1 MEFSINERYK
11 HKIKTA
17 AELSEILGNAPRE
30 KKVIMCHGVFDVVH
44 PGHLR
49 HLLYAK
55 SKAPI
60 LIASLTADSH
70 INKGIYRPHIPQEL
84 RAINLAAFEFVD
96 YVVIDEFATP
106 INNIEKIKPDIFAKG
121 YEYSENFGTLSK
133 TDEELKAVSNYG
145 GEVIFTPGDIVF
157 SSSALINVSPPKI
170 RIEMFMTL
178 MSRFNISFEDIR
190 NALRNL
196 SGVTVH
202 VVGDTIVDTYTEC
215 TMFGGQTKTPTM
227 SVKFES
233 KKSVVGGA
241 GIVAE
246 HLKSAGAKVK
256 FTSIIGSDDMGIFTS
271 EHIESIEI
279 ESNLIIDR
287 NRPTVNKNAIIVGNY
302 RLLKIDT
309 LDNQSISDEILNEI
323 TEDIKNTNADAV
335 IFSDFRHGIFNKRTI
350 PRLIAAI
357 PPHVYK
363 VADSQVA
370 SRWGN
375 ITDFT
380 GFDLVT
386 PNEREARFALAD
398 QDSGIRPLASQL
410 FNVCQTNMLILKL
423 GDRGIL
429 TCINDN
435 HESLDS
441 FFVMES
447 FVNNVV
453 DPVGAG
459 DALLAYATLT
469 MIKSNNPVL
478 SSIIGNLAAACECE
492 VNGNVPITPEKIIE
506 KLNAIQEVV
515 EARNGDIS

>member
-1 MEFSINERYK
+1 MEFSINERYR

-17 AELSEILGNAPRE
+17 SELAEILGPAPRD

-55 SKAPI
+55 SKAPV
-60 LIASLTADSH
+60 LIASLTGDAH

-84 RAINLAAFEFVD
+84 RAVNLAAFEFVD
-96 YVVIDEFATP
+96 YVIIDEYATP
-106 INNIEKIKPDIFAKG
+106 INNIRIIQPDLFAKG
-121 YEYSENFGTLSK
+121 YEYSDISENTSK
-133 TDEELKAVSNYG
+133 TKQELDAVSEYG
-145 GEVIFTPGDIVF
+145 GEVIFTPGDVVF
-157 SSSALINVSPPKI
+157 SSSALINVAPPKI

-178 MSRFNISFEDIR
+178 MSRFNITFDDIR
-190 NALRNL
+190 TTLNTLA
-196 SGVTVH
+196 GVKVH
-202 VVGDTIVDTYTEC
+202 VLGDTIVDSYTEC
-215 TMFGGQTKTPTM
+215 TMIGGQTKTPTM

-233 KKSVVGGA
+233 IKSVVGGA

-246 HLKSAGAKVK
+246 HLKSAGAEVK
-256 FTSIIGSDDMGIFTS
+256 FTSVIGADQMGEFAS
-271 EHIESIEI
+271 NHLNSIGI
-279 ESNLIIDR
+279 KTNLIVDR

-309 LDNQSISDEILNEI
+309 LDNQSISDDIFDEIEQN
-323 TEDIKNTNADAV
+323 IKSGKSDAV

-350 PRLIAAI
+350 PGFIKAMPSI
-357 PPHVYK
+357 TFK

-375 ITDFT
+375 ITDFI

-410 FNVCQTNMLILKL
+410 FNACQTKMLILKL

-429 TCINDN
+429 TCVNNN

-447 FVNNVV
+447 FVNNLV

-459 DALLAYATLT
+459 DALLAYSTLT
-469 MIKSNNPVL
+469 MIKTRNAVL
-478 SSIIGNLAAACECE
+478 ASIIGNLAAACECE
-492 VNGNVPITPEKIIE
+492 VDGNVPITPERIIE
-506 KLNAIQEVV
+506 KLDAIQRVV
-515 EARNGDIS
+515 ETDNGN